1 MAKQWKYK
9 PPKRSLYEQEA
20 NNRFSKILHNENK
33 TFTNIHTGKKLKG
46 KIILSRWR
54 QLDKLSKPAQDK
66 FNKLSLKDQVKNVEK
81 KMPATFDYFYQ
92 WVP

>member
-20 NNRFSKILHNENK
+20 NKRFTKILNNEK
-33 TFTNIHTGKKLKG
+33 MIFTNIHTGKKLKG
-46 KIILSRWR
+46 NIILSRWR

-66 FNKLSLKDQVKNVEK
+66 FNKLSLKDQVAHVEK
-81 KMPATFDYFYQ
+81 GMPRMFDYFYQ
-92 WVP
+92 WIS